1 MRPRRRVINSNP
13 KSEVEI
19 LMKRHRLAWSVWL
32 GIAVLMAVP
41 AGGQAP
47 DLSGMDVVLRS
58 VPDGPVA
65 NVLGTTVQA
74 EDFIDL
80 YKSEVARIEVQH
92 PNMTLSDGMRVELGL
107 RTLGTIVEREVLY
120 KEAQERGLSIS
131 ESELESEWGEEL
143 RRLQH
148 ALSEEDTEPLSDM
161 ELLQHIGATPESAV
175 DALRKALLIEK
186 VREEIASERGVSVS
200 EEEAREFFEEHQHRF
215 SAPDMLHIRQIFI
228 EAPPAGQDSA
238 AGQMEDARASAEEAL
253 SMIRAGQSFEAVAR
267 ARSDSRDA
275 DRGGDLGPMPAR
287 DLPPFYVEEA
297 ANLDVGG
304 TSGIIESAY
313 GYHIIRL
320 EDRDE
325 GENPSFEDMKDRVTA
340 FLRVRKEDEA
350 VQEFVSE
357 RLEEGPEV
365 RVYLELDRQLAARPD
380 LVEELQMNLH
390 GPQ

>member
-1 MRPRRRVINSNP
+1 MINSNP

-41 AGGQAP
+41 SGAQAP

-80 YKSEVARIEVQH
+80 YKSELARVEVQH
-92 PNMTLSDGMRVELGL
+92 PNITLSDGMRVELGL

-120 KEAQERGLSIS
+120 KEAQDRGLSIS
-131 ESELESEWGEEL
+131 DSELESEWGEEL
-143 RRLQH
+143 RRLQY
-148 ALSEEDTEPLSDM
+148 ALSEDDTEPLSDM
-161 ELLQHIGATPESAV
+161 EVLQYIGATPESAV
-175 DALRKALLIEK
+175 EALRKALLIEK
-186 VREEIASERGVSVS
+186 AREEIASERGVSVS
-200 EEEAREFFEEHQHRF
+200 EDEAREFFEEHQHRF

-228 EAPPAGQDSA
+228 EAPPSGEGSGA
-238 AGQMEDARASAEEAL
+238 AERDEARASAEEAL
-253 SMIRAGQSFEAVAR
+253 SMIRAGQSFGAVAR

-275 DRGGDLGPMPAR
+275 DEGGDLGPMPAQE
-287 DLPPFYVEEA
+287 LPPFYVEEA
-297 ANLDVGG
+297 SNLDVGG

-320 EDRDE
+320 EDREE
-325 GENPSFEDMKDRVTA
+325 GESPSFSDMEERVTA
-340 FLRVRKEDEA
+340 FLRAQKEDEA
-350 VQEFVSE
+350 VQAFVSE
-357 RLEEGPEV
+357 QLQEGPEV
-365 RVYLELDRQLAARPD
+365 RVYLELDRQLAFRPD
-380 LVEELQMNLH
+380 IVEELQMNLH